1 MTAKKSTKVDNAFV
15 ISQYYGFEGLDLSQ
29 IEKDD
34 HEKAQKIKN
43 FKDFEHSH
51 LPKIEEAVALLRHSN
66 SDEQKK
72 RQMPILF
79 YSKGEIKNPHTKKQ
93 KKRSGDSIS
102 LHIIGTPKSIAEA
115 ILIKT
120 AYTILKEEGYKNL
133 SVEINNVGDR
143 DTLTQYNKHATN
155 FFRGKLAELNTDCKE
170 LLKFGGHT
178 LVTCN
183 IKGVQ
188 HLLKEAPAPIEF
200 LNEEHR
206 NHFKEVIEYLE
217 SQSIP
222 FEINKFIL
230 GDPHYSTHTVFTILD
245 EKTGKILATGSRY
258 NDISKKT
265 VARKGIPAV
274 SVSIKLPKFKQV
286 PHTKQPKFDDCE
298 IYFIQLGYGA
308 KLKSLEVVEM
318 LRKAGIP
325 VHQSIGRDKMSTQ
338 TQFAH
343 KKDVKYILLMG
354 QKEALE
360 NSICVRHL
368 ETNSQKTIPLTN
380 LVEYL
385 QNLKKSEKEAKK
397 LKKKKK

>member
-15 ISQYYGFEGLDLSQ
+15 ISQYYGFEGLDLSH

-79 YSKGEIKNPHTKKQ
+79 YSKGEIKNPHAKKQ
-93 KKRSGDSIS
+93 KKRLGESVS
-102 LHIIGTPKSIAEA
+102 LHIVGTPKSIAEA

-155 FFRGKLAELNTDCKE
+155 FFRNKLSELNTDCKE

-183 IKGVQ
+183 VKGVQ

-217 SQSIP
+217 SQNIP

-265 VARKGIPAV
+265 VVRKGIPAV

-286 PHTKQPKFDDCE
+286 PQSKQPKFDDCE

-308 KLKSLEVVEM
+308 KLKSLEVVEI

-380 LVEYL
+380 LVDYL
-385 QNLKKSEKEAKK
+385 QNLKKNEKETKK
-397 LKKKKK
+397 AAKKKK

>member
-1 MTAKKSTKVDNAFV
+1 MTPKKNTKVDNAFV
-15 ISQYYGFEGLDLSQ
+15 ISQYYGFEGLDLPQ
-29 IEKDD
+29 VEKDD
-34 HEKAQKIKN
+34 YDKAQKLKH
-43 FKDFEHSH
+43 FKDFEHAH
-51 LPKIEEAVALLRHSN
+51 LPKIEEAIALLRHAN
-66 SDEQKK
+66 TDEQKK

-79 YSKGEIKNPHTKKQ
+79 YSKGEIKNPHIKKTKK
-93 KKRSGDSIS
+93 KSGEAVS

-120 AYTILKEEGYKNL
+120 AYTILKEEGYKDL
-133 SVEINNVGDR
+133 SVEINNIGDR
-143 DTLTQYNKHATN
+143 DTLVQYNKHATN
-155 FFRGKLAELNTDCKE
+155 YFRSKLADLNTDCKE

-188 HLLKEAPAPIEF
+188 HLLKEAPAPIEY
-200 LNEEHR
+200 LSEDHR

-217 SQSIP
+217 SQKIP
-222 FEINKFIL
+222 FEINKFVF
-230 GDPHYSTHTVFTILD
+230 GDPHYSSHTIFTIID
-245 EKTGKILATGSRY
+245 EKSGKVLATGTRY
-258 NDISKKT
+258 NDLSKKF
-265 VARKGIPAV
+265 VLRKGIAAV
-274 SVSIKLPKFKQV
+274 SVSLKVPKLKQV
-286 PHTKQPKFDDCE
+286 PHSKQPKFDDCD
-298 IYFIQLGYGA
+298 IYFIQLGYRA

-325 VHQSIGRDKMSTQ
+325 VHQSIGRDKMTTQ

-343 KKDVKYILLMG
+343 KKNVKYILLMG

-368 ETNSQKTIPLTN
+368 ETNSQKTIPLSS

-385 QNLKKSEKEAKK
+385 ENIKKNEKKAKT
-397 LKKKKK
+397 KKK